1 MRTNVLIALCGV
13 LLFHVVSLVSGKVA
27 NGDGLGWDGRLYA
40 QMVTGQLDE
49 GSANTQTRP
58 LLPLV
63 TRVPYSL
70 GLDIIDSFRLMN
82 YLYAFV
88 LYLFAALLLERY
100 GATARV
106 RAVVI
111 ANLALC
117 IATSK
122 MFGFYPVLVDLGA
135 LAVMTGAFY
144 YVATGRRWLGPI
156 ACVLAV
162 ASREFGIAVALYGI
176 HLALRQRRFGDA
188 LAFLPGVAVMIA
200 IRWAVAAGAPQDA
213 APLSVGDAVANL
225 ALWRSPTFVI
235 AFVYF
240 TVTVFGGI
248 SVLLALRPRWLAGR
262 LVDEPELATFLV
274 VIVGAAAVG
283 DLDIWRYLMFALPV
297 GVVLIGRY
305 WADLPAGAVPV
316 VAVAMTVA
324 TIITQQPFQHM
335 DEALYFRDWFPL
347 YFEERRAA
355 APDLGPVWSLRL
367 TSLALIMTAIGFT
380 VRGRVRMA
388 H

>member
-106 RAVVI
+106 RA
-111 ANLALC
+111 
-117 IATSK
+117 
-122 MFGFYPVLVDLGA
+122 
-135 LAVMTGAFY
+135 AVMTGAFY

-188 LAFLPGVAVMIA
+188 LAFLPAVAVMIA

-347 YFEERRAA
+347 YFEGRRAA
-355 APDLGPVWSLRL
+355 APDLVPVWSLRL

>member
-40 QMVTGQLDE
+40 QMVTGQLDG

-58 LLPLV
+58 LLPLL

-70 GLDIIDSFRLMN
+70 GLDIIDSFQLMN
-82 YLYAFV
+82 Y
-88 LYLFAALLLERY
+88 
-100 GATARV
+100 
-106 RAVVI
+106 
-111 ANLALC
+111 LALC

-188 LAFLPGVAVMIA
+188 LAFLPAVAVMIA

-347 YFEERRAA
+347 YFEGRRAA
-355 APDLGPVWSLRL
+355 APDLVPVWSLRL